1 MNNKRVLL
9 IAGVLV
15 IAAGFGYLI
24 WGGIGSNLV
33 FFVTPAELS
42 AMQQT
47 KGKQVHKM
55 PVRLGGMVVA
65 NSVKWD
71 ADNLDLR
78 FTLADGSHNFPVHS
92 KGAPPQMFKEGQGVI
107 VEGTLSPNGVFESTN
122 LMVKHSNEYRAPAEG
137 GKMPREMY
145 KSLIKEGQQ
154 R

>member
-33 FFVTPAELS
+33 FFVTPTELQ
-42 AMQQT
+42 AMEQA
-47 KGKQVHKM
+47 KGPQVHKT

-65 NSVKWD
+65 GSVQWN
-71 ADNLDLR
+71 AETLDLR
-78 FTLADGSHNFPVHS
+78 FKLADGSDTVLVHS
-92 KGAPPQMFKEGQGVI
+92 RKAPPQMFKEGQGVI
-107 VEGTLSPNGVFESTN
+107 VEGTLSPKGIFESTN
-122 LMVKHSNEYRAPAEG
+122 LMVKHSNEYRAPAED

-145 KSLIKEGQQ
+145 KSLIREDK
-154 R
+154 

>member
-1 MNNKRVLL
+1 MNNKRVLM

-33 FFVTPAELS
+33 FFVTPAELH
-42 AMQQT
+42 AMEQT
-47 KGKQVHKM
+47 KGPELHKT

-65 NSVKWD
+65 GSVKWD

-78 FTLADGSHNFPVHS
+78 FTLADGEHRYLVHS

-107 VEGTLSPNGVFESTN
+107 VEGTLGPDKVFESTN

-137 GKMPREMY
+137 EMMPREMY
-145 KSLIKEGQQ
+145 KSLPRGDK
-154 R
+154 